1 MVRNVHEIAISMQYE
16 CCSSE
21 MRSDLINYFNV
32 VFKIIDVVS
41 TLTMTNV
48 YIIYNLDDAH
58 NFL

>member
-1 MVRNVHEIAISMQYE
+1 MIRNVHEIAILMQHE